1 MITIDDVKNNRE
13 LINDFIIEQRKLVT
27 SIVNRY
33 FPTVKFSDEYEDIL
47 QIANIGLYKAI
58 EKFDVNS
65 GNQFSTYAVIKIIGE
80 VRNHFRSDNNG
91 CLSTTTAMRVHWR
104 KYLYLSASLG
114 YSDTQI
120 ADELKITIE
129 DIDELKKVMRSVIKY
144 EDLKNNNNGEDIGGI
159 ENLAPSSYNLE
170 KECMYNI
177 ELEDKTDML
186 KELLPSKYI
195 KVFTLRLN
203 GMNRID
209 ISKKIKCTANGCSII
224 LDRLYRTIKYCVNPY
239 YDKEISFVELK
250 RRLKDILMIESG
262 ISVGGNEMAMSFNIC
277 KATIKKWAVTN
288 PGQSIKV
295 RRIIEEAGY
304 VIDGSIALSVVKR
317 EAIEELKEE
326 GHKIIQRGTAFWV
339 DSIEQK
345 EELEPNE
352 PNAELEPKEI
362 VSVRQNAITVEEM
375 RDLMYDLVQGLDV
388 NFDKIKDLIT
398 SKKVQLSNKDKD
410 SDNYILAIRN
420 KIIESNKIELIN
432 NSINSLSLLADDNGK
447 KLEITLL
454 VKEVD

>member
-1 MITIDDVKNNRE
+1 MITIDDVKNNKD
-13 LINDFIIEQRKLVT
+13 LINDFIMEQRKLVT

-33 FPTVKFSDEYEDIL
+33 FPTVKLSDEYEDIL

-58 EKFDVNS
+58 EKFDINS

-80 VRNHFRSDNNG
+80 VRNHFRSDSNG
-91 CLSTTTAMRVHWR
+91 YLSTTNEMRVHWR
-104 KYLYLSASLG
+104 KYLYLSTSLG
-114 YSDTQI
+114 YSDTEI
-120 ADELKITIE
+120 ANELKITIE
-129 DIDELKKVMRSVIKY
+129 YIDKLKQVMKSVIKY
-144 EDLKNNNNGEDIGGI
+144 EDLKNNQNGEDIGGI

-195 KVFTLRLN
+195 KAFALRLN

-209 ISKKIKCTANGCSII
+209 ISKKIRCTPSGCSII

-250 RRLKDILMIESG
+250 KRLKDILMIESE
-262 ISVGGNEMAMSFNIC
+262 IFVGGNEMAMSFDAC
-277 KATIKKWAVTN
+277 KNTVKKWAVTN

-295 RRIIEEAGY
+295 KPIIEEAGY
-304 VIDGSIALSVVKR
+304 VIDGSIALSLVKS

-326 GHKIIQRGTAFWV
+326 GHKIIQQGTAFWV
-339 DSIEQK
+339 DVTEQK
-345 EELEPNE
+345 
-352 PNAELEPKEI
+352 AEIKSKEI
-362 VSVRQNAITVEEM
+362 INVRQNSITVEEM
-375 RDLMYDLVQGLDV
+375 RDLMYDLVAGLDI
-388 NFDKIKDLIT
+388 NFDKIKELIT
-398 SKKVQLSNKDKD
+398 SKKTELTTSKNGED
-410 SDNYILAIRN
+410 YILAIRN
-420 KIIESNKIELIN
+420 KIIENNKMELIHD
-432 NSINSLSLLADDNGK
+432 SIDNLSSLADDNGK